1 MESARRTGGAF
12 TPIEEPS
19 ASRAGWFAGVK
30 EPEPTPPPPTSPP
43 VETVSLE
50 QLTGGHAAANATS
63 DAMTPMTL
71 EPTS

>member
-1 MESARRTGGAF
+1 
-12 TPIEEPS
+12 
-19 ASRAGWFAGVK
+19 
-30 EPEPTPPPPTSPP
+30 